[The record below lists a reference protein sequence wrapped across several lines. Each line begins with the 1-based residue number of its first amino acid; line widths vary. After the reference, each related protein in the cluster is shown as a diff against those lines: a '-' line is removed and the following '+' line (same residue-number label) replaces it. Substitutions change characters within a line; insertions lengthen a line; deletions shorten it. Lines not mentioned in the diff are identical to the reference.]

1 MKQLKTSHPTFRKFN
16 SESDAKQWLENP
28 LVTPQRPEQ
37 IKQKYRSNQEKMTKK
52 AYSMSKNLLFS
63 SSLIKLKMSG
73 DTESP
78 LRVARSPYQPLG
90 EVRIGSEPSQ
100 EWRNMIIH
108 KIKENNTNMVNE
120 VMEELMKQPYALIS
134 KVMGQFF
141 SLHV

>member
-1 MKQLKTSHPTFRKFN
+1 
-16 SESDAKQWLENP
+16 
-28 LVTPQRPEQ
+28 
-37 IKQKYRSNQEKMTKK
+37 
-52 AYSMSKNLLFS
+52 MSKNSVFS
-63 SSLIKLKMSG
+63 SSLVKLKMSG

-120 VMEELMKQPYALIS
+120 VMEELMKQPYALIA

-141 SLHV
+141 HHMYNV

>member
-1 MKQLKTSHPTFRKFN
+1 
-16 SESDAKQWLENP
+16 
-28 LVTPQRPEQ
+28 
-37 IKQKYRSNQEKMTKK
+37 
-52 AYSMSKNLLFS
+52 
-63 SSLIKLKMSG
+63 MSG

-108 KIKENNTNMVNE
+108 KIKENNKNMVNE
-120 VMEELMKQPYALIS
+120 VMEELMKQPYALIA

-141 SLHV
+141 HHMYNV